1 VTNGFDFDVSKKGQ
15 DVLGTKYMPL
25 LKNEQAVKESVLNLL
40 STEIGSRPM
49 HPDYG
54 INLNRYLFEPID
66 DITSDLIAYDIQRG
80 LEVYEPRINNVNV
93 EVIPTEE
100 ENSYT
105 IYLSFN
111 IVYSNSNETLEIDF
125 QKIR

>member
-1 VTNGFDFDVSKKGQ
+1 VTNVFYFDVSKKGQ
-15 DVLGTKYMPL
+15 DLLGTKDIPL